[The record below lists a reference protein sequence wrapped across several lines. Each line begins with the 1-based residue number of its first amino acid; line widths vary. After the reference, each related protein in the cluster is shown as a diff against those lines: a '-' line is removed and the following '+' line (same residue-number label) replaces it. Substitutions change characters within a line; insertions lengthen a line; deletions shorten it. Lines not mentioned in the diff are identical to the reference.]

1 MLPFPAHLRRLILSF
16 HNQFNSYPA
25 TLYPKGCR
33 VIRKHSVNG
42 AGEDS
47 NAPRIVK
54 AARQAPNPRLS
65 GERQKHRLGC
75 VRVGL
80 SFSRDRSKS
89 AP

>member
-47 NAPRIVK
+47 SGRPIVK
-54 AARQAPNPRLS
+54 AAGQVDRGRDMLPRIS
-65 GERQKHRLGC
+65 GI
-75 VRVGL
+75 
-80 SFSRDRSKS
+80 
-89 AP
+89 

>member
-54 AARQAPNPRLS
+54 AARQAAAARLDRQS
-65 GERQKHRLGC
+65 GAAICWPKLRTL
-75 VRVGL
+75 
-80 SFSRDRSKS
+80 DT